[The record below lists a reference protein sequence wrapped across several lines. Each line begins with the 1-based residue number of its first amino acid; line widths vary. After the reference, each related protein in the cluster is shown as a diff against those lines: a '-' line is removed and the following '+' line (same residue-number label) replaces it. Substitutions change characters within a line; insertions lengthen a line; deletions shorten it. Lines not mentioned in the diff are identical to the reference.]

1 MTTNQEDSKHQAG
14 ASDSTEQVSVSPD
27 TPAGASSPESS
38 ASQESASSSGTAGAT
53 DAMDE
58 ALADLLN
65 SEAATQA
72 NAGEEHPL
80 SSDPASAA
88 DPAAELLADLQR
100 LQAEF
105 VNYKARVERDRDVAR
120 NAAIAEVLR
129 AMLPA
134 LDDLSRAEAHGDLE
148 GSPFAAVV
156 SKLRN
161 AGDKFGLVQFGAKG
175 DKFDPE
181 IHNALV
187 QTPSAE
193 VTENVIADVVEP
205 GYMVG
210 DRLLRPAMVAVNIPA

>member
-1 MTTNQEDSKHQAG
+1 MADENLENQNEDVA
-14 ASDSTEQVSVSPD
+14 
-27 TPAGASSPESS
+27 PESTDEVD
-38 ASQESASSSGTAGAT
+38 QE
-53 DAMDE
+53 
-58 ALADLLN
+58 LADLV
-65 SEAATQA
+65 
-72 NAGEEHPL
+72 EETGPI
-80 SSDPASAA
+80 SKE
-88 DPAAELLADLQR
+88 AELLADLQR

-105 VNYKARVERDRDVAR
+105 VNYKSRVERDRDVAR
-120 NAAIAEVLR
+120 NSAIAEVLR
-129 AMLPA
+129 AILPA

-156 SKLRN
+156 GKLRN
-161 AGDKFGLVQFGAKG
+161 AGDKFGLKAFGEKG

-205 GYMVG
+205 GFMLG